1 MKITVKNLGSVSYGE
16 INLNK
21 KLTVFCGPNN
31 TGKTYM
37 SYILYAMMIQSQN
50 ILDIDEFDIS
60 TLMKEGEQTISIK
73 TDDII
78 QYSKDK
84 ANYIKNNLGS
94 IFGISPDQAH
104 SLFNDNDMELSIA
117 DLREDNIKSL
127 KFNYDFEWT
136 NGLIVAISKET
147 SSMNVLLKTK
157 TKATLSEM
165 DVFFLGHQ
173 ITLSLYNY
181 ISTYPF
187 LNACIFP
194 VERNSIYTFNKE
206 LSIQRNELIEQ
217 MQALKDNKKI
227 GVESV
232 DRLLG
237 RSTRYPLAIRDC
249 LRVANDLT
257 NIQKNKSQYYDFAQ
271 KMERDLLKGQISVTK
286 EGEVQFAPKTKRKQ
300 KLPIHLSASII
311 KTLSSLT
318 FYLKHLAKRGDL
330 IIIDEPEMNLHPDAQ
345 RILTRLF
352 VKMVHNGLNILI
364 STHSDY
370 IIREL
375 NNLITLHSVRNK
387 KPEASLDLK
396 NYENVEDLAIED
408 IDVYLFKP
416 VRRDSLN
423 SKITQVSIAEN
434 GFSIETIDNVIC
446 TLNDDT
452 DLLNSILQGDD

>member
-73 TDDII
+73 TEDII
-78 QYSKDK
+78 QYSRDK
-84 ANYIKNNLGS
+84 ENYIKNNLGS
-94 IFGISPDQAH
+94 IFGISLDQAH
-104 SLFNDNDMELSIA
+104 SLFNDMELSIA
-117 DLREDNIKSL
+117 DLRDDNIKSL
-127 KFNYDFEWT
+127 KFDYDFEWT
-136 NGLIVAISKET
+136 NGLIVAISKEA

-187 LNACIFP
+187 FNACIFP

-237 RSTRYPLAIRDC
+237 RSTRYPLVIRDC

-257 NIQKNKSQYYDFAQ
+257 NIQKNKSSYYDFAQ

-286 EGEVQFAPKTKRKQ
+286 EGEVQFAPKRNQ

-318 FYLKHLAKRGDL
+318 FYLKHLAKKGDL

-345 RILTRLF
+345 IILTRLF
-352 VKMVHNGLNILI
+352 VKMIHNGLNILI

-396 NYENVEDLAIED
+396 NYENVEDLAIKD

-416 VRRDSLN
+416 VSRVSRA
-423 SKITQVSIAEN
+423 SKIMQIPIAEN

>member
-1 MKITVKNLGSVSYGE
+1 MKISISNLGSVSCGE

-73 TDDII
+73 TENII
-78 QYSKDK
+78 QYSRDK
-84 ANYIKNNLGS
+84 ENYIKNNLGS

-104 SLFNDNDMELSIA
+104 SLFEDMKISIV
-117 DLREDNIKSL
+117 DIEEDVIKSL

-136 NGLIVAISKET
+136 NGLIVAISKEA

-157 TKATLSEM
+157 TKATLSGL
-165 DVFFLGHQ
+165 DIFLLSHQ
-173 ITLSLYNY
+173 ITLFILSY

-187 LNACIFP
+187 FNACIFP

-217 MQALKDNKKI
+217 MQALKDNQRAD
-227 GVESV
+227 VESV

-249 LRVANDLT
+249 LRVANDLN

-271 KMERDLLKGQISVTK
+271 QMENELLSGQISVTK
-286 EGEVQFAPKTKRKQ
+286 EGEVQFAPKKPKRNQ

-318 FYLKHLAKRGDL
+318 FYLKHLAKKGDL

-345 RILTRLF
+345 IILTRLF

-387 KPEASLDLK
+387 KPEALIDLK
-396 NYENVEDLAIED
+396 NYEKVEDLAIED

-416 VRRDSLN
+416 VRRDSLK
-423 SKITQVSIAEN
+423 SKITQVPIAEN

-446 TLNDDT
+446 TLNDNT
-452 DLLNSILQGDD
+452 DLLNSILQEDD

>member
-37 SYILYAMMIQSQN
+37 SYILYAMMIQSPN

-73 TDDII
+73 TEDII
-78 QYSKDK
+78 KYSKDK

-104 SLFNDNDMELSIA
+104 SLFNDMELSIA
-117 DLREDNIKSL
+117 DLRDDNIKSL
-127 KFNYDFEWT
+127 KFDYDFEWT

-187 LNACIFP
+187 FNACIFP

-257 NIQKNKSQYYDFAQ
+257 NIQKIKSQYYDFARQ
-271 KMERDLLKGQISVTK
+271 MEKDLLNGHTSVTK
-286 EGEVQFAPKTKRKQ
+286 DGEVQFVPKRNQ

-345 RILTRLF
+345 IILTRLF
-352 VKMVHNGLNILI
+352 VKMIHNGLNILI

-416 VRRDSLN
+416 ISRVSRV
-423 SKITQVSIAEN
+423 SKITKIPIAEN

-446 TLNDDT
+446 TLNDNT